1 MQVRSLLFGTLT
13 VLALLIG
20 PAKADEPVMVLGT
33 EAAFPPFNM
42 KDTNG
47 KLTGFDTEI
56 GEAIC
61 QQMKRKCEWV
71 VTNWDGIIPAL
82 LAKKFDAI
90 LSSMSITEERQKRVA
105 FTKPYYRDS
114 VGFMAKKGAGITD
127 TSPEGLKGKT
137 IGTQR
142 SSSQAA
148 YLEDFYGATSTAKYY
163 DTIDQANLDL
173 AAGRLDL
180 VISFRIPM
188 SDWISKSPEGSCCEL
203 VGQPVVNTKY
213 FGPGAGIAL
222 RKDDTVL
229 LAEFNAAI
237 DAVVKD
243 GTYAKINAKY
253 FPFSIY
259 PK

>member
-1 MQVRSLLFGTLT
+1 MKSTLLGMMAAMTLAIGT
-13 VLALLIG
+13 
-20 PAKADEPVMVLGT
+20 AKADDPIMLLGT

-42 KDTNG
+42 KDANG

-61 QQMKRKCEWV
+61 AQMKRKCDWV

-82 LAKKFDAI
+82 IAKKFDAI
-90 LSSMSITEERQKRVA
+90 LSSMSITEEREKRVS
-105 FTKPYYRDS
+105 FTEPYYRDS
-114 VGFMAKKGAGITD
+114 VGFMAKKGSGITD
-127 TSPEGLKGKT
+127 TSPEALKGKT

-148 YLEDFYGATSTAKYY
+148 FLEDFYGATATTKYY
-163 DTIDQANLDL
+163 DTMDQADLDL
-173 AAGRLDL
+173 AAGRIDL
-180 VISFRIPM
+180 VISFRIPLA
-188 SDWISKSPEGSCCEL
+188 DWIAKSPDGSCCEL
-203 VGQPVVNTKY
+203 VGDPLVNDKY
-213 FGPGAGIAL
+213 FGPGAGIAI
-222 RKDDTVL
+222 RKEDASL
-229 LAEFNAAI
+229 LGEFNAAI
-237 DAVVKD
+237 DAIVKD